1 MLVTFASRP
10 THPQAKDAVDET
22 MNFEWGSSKVLRE
35 IEIKK
40 LSVAKLKS
48 HLEARDEPVTGN
60 KKQLIERL
68 ENSLEDERL
77 RGIAYTE
84 DLEAEFV
91 LNADLEERGSVYVVG
106 SNQFGQLGL
115 GDLIPRAFFTVV
127 PSTRGIGVR
136 HVAAGNN
143 LSYAV
148 TEDHDVYVWGGA
160 GTGPMGLNQEMQ
172 DIQEYQKYVNP
183 ELVEDLMGEE
193 GVQVSVGSSH
203 ASAVS
208 KGGDCYVWGY
218 GKCGALGLGNFKNQ
232 LIPAVV
238 TGFGDTDQVKV
249 VTCGENHT
257 CCLTDK
263 GEVYTW
269 GHVSDG
275 RLGLGARE
283 RVGVPEEEKV
293 RLRARNA
300 A

>member
-1 MLVTFASRP
+1 M
-10 THPQAKDAVDET
+10 
-22 MNFEWGSSKVLRE
+22 
-35 IEIKK
+35 
-40 LSVAKLKS
+40 
-48 HLEARDEPVTGN
+48 
-60 KKQLIERL
+60 
-68 ENSLEDERL
+68 
-77 RGIAYTE
+77 
-84 DLEAEFV
+84 
-91 LNADLEERGSVYVVG
+91 
-106 SNQFGQLGL
+106 
-115 GDLIPRAFFTVV
+115 
-127 PSTRGIGVR
+127 
-136 HVAAGNN
+136 AAGNN

-275 RLGLGARE
+275 RVGLGARE